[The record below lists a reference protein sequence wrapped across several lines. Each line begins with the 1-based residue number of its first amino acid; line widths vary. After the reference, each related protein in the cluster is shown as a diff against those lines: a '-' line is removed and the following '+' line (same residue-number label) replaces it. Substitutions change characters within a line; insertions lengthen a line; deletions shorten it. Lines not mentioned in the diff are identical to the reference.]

1 MASPVAITSVSRRA
15 ALGSLPEPLAEQ
27 RDLLSQLSLRQPH
40 AWERLVREQSPRL
53 LAVARRILRDEDAAR
68 DAVQE
73 AFVAAFRHL
82 ERFAGQALLSTW
94 LHRIVVNAALMRLR
108 SRAARPE
115 TSIEDLLPAFEADG
129 HHVVSPPAWRQT
141 PDELLEQDEARKL
154 VREAIDRLPEA
165 YRTVLLLRDIEELD
179 TATTAAI
186 LGVTVPAVKVR
197 LHRARQALRT
207 LLEPHF
213 SRGSAESC

>member
-1 MASPVAITSVSRRA
+1 MTSPVAIPFLPRGA
-15 ALGSLPEPLAEQ
+15 ALGPPPGPPAQEGGLLA
-27 RDLLSQLSLRQPH
+27 RLRLRQPE
-40 AWERLVREQSPRL
+40 ACERLVREQSPRL

-82 ERFAGQALLSTW
+82 DRFAGQARLSTW

-108 SRAARPE
+108 ARAARPE
-115 TSIEDLLPAFEADG
+115 TSIEELLPAFEVDG
-129 HHVVSPPAWRQT
+129 RHTASPPAWRRA
-141 PDELLEQDEARKL
+141 PDELLAQGEVRQL
-154 VREAIDRLPEA
+154 VREAIDRLPQA
-165 YRTVLLLRDIEELD
+165 YRTVILLRDIEELD
-179 TATTAAI
+179 TATTADL
-186 LGVTVPAVKVR
+186 LGLTVPAVKVR

-213 SRGSAESC
+213 SR